1 MYKCNY
7 CGRHLK
13 KKYDK
18 CPACGSNSFKKINN
32 IGQYVIENPPKDGYK
47 INIENYKMQKKPGKF
62 ILAIGIFILLY
73 VIGFVSV
80 FVFFGTSDKMDI
92 FNIVFIFLLYNTAEI
107 KPCSSKR
114 HAFGL
119 FGLVF
124 LIAGFKTFY
133 DIYKESKKI
142 TNPVNR
148 NIKKTKE
155 LSKNGI
161 LIKNLNYKIKPVD
174 KRIKGPLTVYKIQ
187 VLYEVEKGKTKCF
200 ESEPKYLTALG
211 RDDGTVDLLLD
222 PNDYNNYF
230 IDFEI
235 Y

>member
-1 MYKCNY
+1 MYRCKYCN
-7 CGRHLK
+7 RHLK

-18 CPACGSNSFKKINN
+18 CPACGSNSFEKINN
-32 IGQYVIENPPKDGYK
+32 IGQYVIKTPPKDGYK
-47 INIENYKMQKKPGKF
+47 VNIENYKIEKKPGKI
-62 ILAIGIFILLY
+62 ILLIGIFILFYIL
-73 VIGFVSV
+73 GFSST
-80 FVFFGTSDKMDI
+80 FIFFSSDEELDI
-92 FNIVFIFLLYNTAEI
+92 FNIVFV
-107 KPCSSKR
+107 
-114 HAFGL
+114 L
-119 FGLVF
+119 FGLIF
-124 LIAGFKTFY
+124 LIVGFKTFY
-133 DIYKESKKI
+133 DFYKESKKI

-148 NIKKTKE
+148 NIKKAKE

-211 RDDGTVDLLLD
+211 RDDVIVDLLLD

>member
-1 MYKCNY
+1 MYICNY
-7 CGRHLK
+7 CKRVLK
-13 KKYDK
+13 DEYEK
-18 CPACGSNSFKKINN
+18 CLGCGGSSFQTKSYLGEVIIN
-32 IGQYVIENPPKDGYK
+32 YPPKDGYK
-47 INIENYKMQKKPGKF
+47 VNIENYKIQKKPGKI
-62 ILAIGIFILLY
+62 ILLIGIFILFYIL
-73 VIGFVSV
+73 GFSST
-80 FVFFGTSDKMDI
+80 FIFFSSDEELDI
-92 FNIVFIFLLYNTAEI
+92 FNIVFV
-107 KPCSSKR
+107 
-114 HAFGL
+114 L
-119 FGLVF
+119 FGLIF
-124 LIAGFKTFY
+124 LIVGFKTFY
-133 DIYKESKKI
+133 DFYKESKKI

>member
-80 FVFFGTSDKMDI
+80 FVFFGTSDKIDI
-92 FNIVFIFLLYNTAEI
+92 FNIVFI
-107 KPCSSKR
+107 
-114 HAFGL
+114 L